1 MREKRAELLQLTA
14 VAGITDW
21 LDPAI
26 AAADLY
32 GNRAEALLYRRDR
45 AMLLEYIGW
54 KDVHSA
60 MRYLDGNDPYAQA
73 RIERGPADT
82 LPVITSTTSLP
93 MRSFCSTYAHKLSQ
107 QHPVCVDCDCSSALT
122 EVIGP
127 PLTRIHDGA

>member
-93 MRSFCSTYAHKLSQ
+93 MRSVCSTYAHSYLSNIQ
-107 QHPVCVDCDCSSALT
+107 FALT
-122 EVIGP
+122 VIVP
-127 PLTRIHDGA
+127 VP